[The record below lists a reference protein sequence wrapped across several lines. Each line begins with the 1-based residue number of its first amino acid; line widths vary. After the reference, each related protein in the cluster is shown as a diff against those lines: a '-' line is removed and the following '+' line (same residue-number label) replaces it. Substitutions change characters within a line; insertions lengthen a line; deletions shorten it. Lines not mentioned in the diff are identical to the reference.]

1 MDITNPG
8 TATEPDA
15 RPIATG
21 PRTALGKATSSANSI
36 VHGLAAHGA
45 IMPSETPE
53 MYEANLSAWLATV
66 PARTPGER
74 QTVARIAD
82 VAFRYDRLARLEV
95 KIANANLDR
104 RVAESA
110 PAKASKLVQ
119 DALDGV
125 RGLAALC
132 EEVTSPRH
140 VHAVASIRPAIQR
153 VAALVNEADVPVGVS
168 AVLDRAVTG
177 LSAEDYVVEV
187 PAVAFHALAVAARSA
202 QAALLDR
209 LLALGKELEAERE
222 RLADEALLGDDE
234 QMKLIDRHRARLDR
248 AMKSQVEILKALREV
263 AAPAEVETGSG
274 SSVPFLVELKVL
286 GRRTG

>member
-1 MDITNPG
+1 M
-8 TATEPDA
+8 PDRA
-15 RPIATG
+15 PQSDTRPPATG
-21 PRTALGKATSSANSI
+21 PTTALGKATSAANSI
-36 VHGLAAHGA
+36 VHGLATHGA
-45 IMPSETPE
+45 IMPSETVE
-53 MYEANLSAWLATV
+53 MYEGNLAAWLATV

-74 QTVARIAD
+74 QTVTRIAD

-95 KIANANLDR
+95 KLANANLDR
-104 RVAESA
+104 KVSESA
-110 PAKASKLVQ
+110 PAKAKKLGQ

-140 VHAVASIRPAIQR
+140 VHAVASIRPAIER
-153 VAALVNEADVPVGVS
+153 AAALVDEADVPVGVT
-168 AVLDRAVTG
+168 AVLDRAVAG

-187 PAVAFHALAVAARSA
+187 PAVAFQQVAVAARSA
-202 QAALLDR
+202 EAALMDR
-209 LLALGKELEAERE
+209 LAALEKELEAERE

-234 QMKLIDRHRARLDR
+234 QMRVIDRHRARLDR

-263 AAPAEVETGSG
+263 AAPEEIEVGAG

>member
-1 MDITNPG
+1 MEI
-8 TATEPDA
+8 TEPA
-15 RPIATG
+15 HAAPTAVRTATG
-21 PRTALGKATSSANSI
+21 PTTALGKATSAANSV
-36 VHGLAAHGA
+36 VHGLATHGA
-45 IMPSETPE
+45 IMPNETVQ
-53 MYEANLSAWLATV
+53 MYEGNLAAWLATV

-95 KIANANLDR
+95 KLANANLDR
-104 RVAESA
+104 KVSESA
-110 PAKASKLVQ
+110 PAKAKMPVQ

-153 VAALVNEADVPVGVS
+153 VAALVNEADVPVGVT
-168 AVLDRAVTG
+168 AVLERAVTG
-177 LSAEDYVVEV
+177 LSSEDYVVEV
-187 PAVAFHALAVAARSA
+187 PAVAFHELAVAARA
-202 QAALLDR
+202 AEAALVDR
-209 LLALGKELEAERE
+209 LAALEKEIDAERQQ
-222 RLADEALLGDDE
+222 LADEALLGDDE
-234 QMKLIDRHRARLDR
+234 QMRVIDRHRARLDR

-263 AAPAEVETGSG
+263 AAPEEIEVGPG